1 VLLFILI
8 YVCIIALSD
17 KKKNV
22 MLPGSVFVLM
32 NQHLKV
38 IDWRKVA
45 GMCGTIPISP
55 ALPSTWSSQPC

>member
-17 KKKNV
+17 KKKKNV

-38 IDWRKVA
+38 ID
-45 GMCGTIPISP
+45 
-55 ALPSTWSSQPC
+55 